1 MPMKLICIL
10 TFGAFLPLAALA
22 QSIDYN
28 KIVLPE
34 KVIPNNFEERLIQ
47 LAWKNHPAN
56 KMVLQNVDIAHREKN
71 QARFKWLDDIYAAG
85 NLNEYTLKKQ
95 ETVPGTL
102 PTNIFFP
109 RYNFGIRFSLGTFF
123 NIPGQVKIADGK
135 LINAEYAVDEKKL
148 LLREEI
154 LGDVEKLKQFYK
166 FVKLRRQIKEDFFT
180 MYKDAEKRFST
191 GEMKIEG
198 FRAAVQSYYNQA
210 ESVVEAQA
218 NFNGVKINLEALV
231 GVELSDVEGY
241 SDFISK
247 LDAELKL
254 E

>member
-1 MPMKLICIL
+1 MKLIRIL
-10 TFGAFLPLAALA
+10 TFGAFFPLAALA
-22 QSIDYN
+22 QNIDYN
-28 KIVLPE
+28 KIVLPQR
-34 KVIPNNFEERLIQ
+34 VIPNNFEERLIQ

-56 KMVLQNVDIAHREKN
+56 KTVVKNVDIAHSEKN
-71 QARFKWLDDIYAAG
+71 MARFKWLDDIYAAG

-95 ETVPGTL
+95 ETTPNTL

-109 RYNFGIRFSLGTFF
+109 RYNFGIRLSLGTFF
-123 NIPGQVKIADGK
+123 NTPGNVKIANGK
-135 LINAEYAVDEKKL
+135 LVNAEYAVDERKL

-154 LGDVEKLKQFYK
+154 LGDVEKLKQYYK
-166 FVKLRRQIKEDFFT
+166 FIKLRRQIKEDFFT

-191 GEMKIEG
+191 GEMKIEA

-210 ESVVEAQA
+210 ELVVEAQT
-218 NFNGVKINLEALV
+218 NFNGVKINLEALI
-231 GVELSDVEGY
+231 GIELSEVEGY

-247 LDAELKL
+247 LDAELKS